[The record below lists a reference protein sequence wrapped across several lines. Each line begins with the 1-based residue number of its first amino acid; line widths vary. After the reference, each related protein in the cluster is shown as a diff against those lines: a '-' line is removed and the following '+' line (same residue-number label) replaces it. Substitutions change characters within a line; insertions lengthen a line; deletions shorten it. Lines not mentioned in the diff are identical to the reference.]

1 MQIFRKDGTS
11 GRFELLVGKLD
22 EAQVRPPTAP
32 APAQR
37 RERLAT
43 PRRARADAAAGEKR
57 VRGCGGEEEAGS
69 RPRISVGAV
78 RRGEHGAWHLKW
90 CGAHGGVEVVH
101 EPRRRSWAPCA

>member
-57 VRGCGGEEEAGS
+57 VRGFGGEEEAGS
-69 RPRISVGAV
+69 RPRIAVGAV
-78 RRGEHGAWHLKW
+78 RRGKHGAWHLS
-90 CGAHGGVEVVH
+90 G
-101 EPRRRSWAPCA
+101 R